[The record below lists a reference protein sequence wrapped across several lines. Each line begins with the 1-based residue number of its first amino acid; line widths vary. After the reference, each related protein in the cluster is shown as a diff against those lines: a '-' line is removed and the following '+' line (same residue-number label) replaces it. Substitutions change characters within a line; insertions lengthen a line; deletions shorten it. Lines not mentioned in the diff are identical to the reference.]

1 MRQSSLLR
9 FAKTLAAHYSNK
21 EQAQKDPIH
30 FARINIYFRP
40 LLWDVFKGPG
50 YYSEQSYDYA
60 PWRPYRQGVHKLL
73 ASKEAFILENYSLQ
87 EPKRLAGAG
96 FYPDLLNH
104 LCADTLLPRRGC
116 AMHFK
121 EIKPNQYRGQ
131 VEPGNNC
138 LVPRNNTMT
147 YLVSEVEFDEK
158 IWISRD
164 RGFDPKTHEQLWGS
178 KHGPLH
184 FQRIVNLGDHLNE
197 SWLRS
202 DSH

>member
-1 MRQSSLLR
+1 
-9 FAKTLAAHYSNK
+9 
-21 EQAQKDPIH
+21 
-30 FARINIYFRP
+30 
-40 LLWDVFKGPG
+40 
-50 YYSEQSYDYA
+50 
-60 PWRPYRQGVHKLL
+60 
-73 ASKEAFILENYSLQ
+73 
-87 EPKRLAGAG
+87 
-96 FYPDLLNH
+96 
-104 LCADTLLPRRGC
+104 
-116 AMHFK
+116 MHFK
-121 EIKPNQYRGQ
+121 EVKPNQYQGQ
-131 VEPGNNC
+131 VEPGKNC

-202 DSH
+202 ASH